1 MRGFYSKAH
10 FGAEKTHIGSLFL
23 EKMHFGAEK
32 KIIGS
37 LFLARSRKTIP
48 EAEKHN
54 YWLIFLK
61 KPLRPP

>member
-37 LFLARSRKTIP
+37 LFLAT
-48 EAEKHN
+48 AEKRSQ
-54 YWLIFLK
+54 
-61 KPLRPP
+61 KPKNTIIGSFF